1 MNMTESIS
9 FPTQGELVTYAFKA
23 FGLLPTKYDR
33 DSEFRNKAKSFQ
45 KLLSRLKDEEG
56 QLTKNFEKALAT
68 FDERLSQY
76 LDDKQVRGIILGV
89 LADLYREYNRTI
101 IEEGTYRPKN
111 DTLLYFLF
119 TRATSA
125 LVEAATFHSLRQ
137 HKLSGEDLVPY
148 LDMFLP
154 DISTDDEIVWPM
166 AKVIRWIYSEAD
178 CSQIQFHAPGRG
190 PASDNPTLEQN
201 LENAGNWVRDDAF
214 PSLPSLLANFQSS
227 LALQEGTR
235 KIPES
240 LSSSIALRLTL
251 ARISTAVCKDILAVY
266 GVGVLKQLTTSV
278 RLYFTTIAD
287 EVKEF
292 RNELKRANKTDDL
305 SQLPDP
311 VWQGACSHYSEF
323 FQFKKKR
330 ALETLQKLYAGDP
343 ENPFKP
349 VVIEKLARDIG
360 QYPVVTRMDQM
371 LFSSAWFPSREFERL
386 LNRGFELKRDT
397 RTTELDVDRF
407 EQELSL
413 ANLEEQLAWL
423 GPWLR
428 AICLYRAERFADAF
442 EHSEK
447 AYTLGKYRAG
457 RHQYRLVNQYMELCA
472 KTNRRLRFKQA
483 LDWANYAG
491 IEVRWIRSEEQ
502 SRDQIDFAF
511 EVLSKAIYP
520 IL

>member
-1 MNMTESIS
+1 MTESIS

-33 DSEFRNKAKSFQ
+33 NSEFRDKAKTFQ

-68 FDERLSQY
+68 FDERLSEY
-76 LDDKQVRGIILGV
+76 LEDKQARNIILGV
-89 LADLYREYNRTI
+89 LADLYREYNNTI

-125 LVEAATFHSLRQ
+125 LVEAVTFHSLRHQ
-137 HKLSGEDLVPY
+137 KLSGDDLV
-148 LDMFLP
+148 LHMDLFLP
-154 DISTDDEIVWPM
+154 DIYSEGETTWPM

-178 CSQIQFHAPGRG
+178 CSQIQFHTPGG
-190 PASDNPTLEQN
+190 TAEAENPMLQN
-201 LENAGNWVRDDAF
+201 LENAGNWVRDEAF
-214 PSLPSLLANFQSS
+214 PSLSSLLVNFQSS
-227 LALQEGTR
+227 LALQEGIR

-240 LSSSIALRLTL
+240 LSSSMELRLTL
-251 ARISTAVCKDILAVY
+251 ARISTVVYKDIVTVY
-266 GVGVLKQLTTSV
+266 GVGILEKLTASV
-278 RLYFTTIAD
+278 RLYFTAIAD

-292 RNELKRANKTDDL
+292 RNELKQEFKTDDL
-305 SQLPDP
+305 SQLRDP
-311 VWQGACSHYSEF
+311 IWQSACSQYANF
-323 FQFKKKR
+323 FLLKKQK

-343 ENPFKP
+343 DNPFKP
-349 VVIEKLARDIG
+349 VVIEKVASDIG

-371 LFSSAWFPSREFERL
+371 LFSSAWFPSPEFECL
-386 LNRGFELKRDT
+386 LNRGFELKQDT
-397 RTTELDVDRF
+397 RTTESDVDRF
-407 EQELSL
+407 EQELSA
-413 ANLEEQLAWL
+413 ANMEEQLAWL

-428 AICLYRAERFADAF
+428 AVCLYRAERFADAF
-442 EHSEK
+442 EHSER
-447 AYTLGKYRAG
+447 AFTLGKYRAG

-472 KTNRRLRFKQA
+472 KTDRRLRFKQA

-502 SRDQIDFAF
+502 SKDQIDFAF
-511 EVLSKAIYP
+511 EILSKAIYP

>member
-1 MNMTESIS
+1 MTESIS

-33 DSEFRNKAKSFQ
+33 DSEFRDKAKSFQ

-56 QLTKNFEKALAT
+56 QLTKNFEKALGT

-76 LDDKQVRGIILGV
+76 LDDQQARSIILGV

-119 TRATSA
+119 TRATST
-125 LVEAATFHSLRQ
+125 LVEAATFHLLRQ

-148 LDMFLP
+148 LDLFLP
-154 DISTDDEIVWPM
+154 DISTEGETIWPM

-178 CSQIQFHAPGRG
+178 YSQIQFHAPGRG
-190 PASDNPTLEQN
+190 PAADNPTLEQN

-214 PSLPSLLANFQSS
+214 PALPSLLANFQSS
-227 LALQEGTR
+227 LARQEGIR

-240 LSSSIALRLTL
+240 LSSSMTLRLTL

-266 GVGVLKQLTTSV
+266 GMGVLKQLTASV
-278 RLYFTTIAD
+278 RLYFTAIAD

-292 RNELKRANKTDDL
+292 RSELRREYKTDDL
-305 SQLPDP
+305 SQVPDP
-311 VWQGACSHYSEF
+311 VWQAACSHYSEF
-323 FQFKKKR
+323 FLFKKQK
-330 ALETLQKLYAGDP
+330 ALETLQKLYTGDP

-349 VVIEKLARDIG
+349 VVIEKLAGDIG
-360 QYPVVTRMDQM
+360 QYPVVTRIDQM
-371 LFSSAWFPSREFERL
+371 LFSSAWFPSPEFECL
-386 LNRGFELKRDT
+386 LNRGFELKQDT
-397 RTTELDVDRF
+397 RTTEAEVDRF
-407 EQELSL
+407 EQELSA
-413 ANLEEQLAWL
+413 ANMQEQLAWL

-428 AICLYRAERFADAF
+428 AVCLYRAERFADAF

-447 AYTLGKYRAG
+447 AYKLGKYRAG
-457 RHQYRLVNQYMELCA
+457 RNQYRLVNQYMELCA
-472 KTNRRLRFKQA
+472 KTDRRLRFKQA

-491 IEVRWIRSEEQ
+491 IEVRWIRSEQQTKE
-502 SRDQIDFAF
+502 QIDNAF
-511 EVLSKAIYP
+511 KILSKAIYP

>member
-9 FPTQGELVTYAFKA
+9 FPTQGGWVPYAFKA

-33 DSEFRNKAKSFQ
+33 DSEFRDKARSFQ

>member
-1 MNMTESIS
+1 MIMTESIS

>member
-1 MNMTESIS
+1 MTESIS

-33 DSEFRNKAKSFQ
+33 DSEFRDKAKSFQ

-68 FDERLSQY
+68 FDERFSQY
-76 LDDKQVRGIILGV
+76 LDDKQVRSIVLGV

-111 DTLLYFLF
+111 DTLLYFLV

-125 LVEAATFHSLRQ
+125 LVEATTFHSLRQ
-137 HKLSGEDLVPY
+137 HKLTGEDLEPY
-148 LDMFLP
+148 LDSFLP
-154 DISTDDEIVWPM
+154 DISTEGETIWPM

-190 PASDNPTLEQN
+190 PAADNPTLEQN

-227 LALQEGTR
+227 LARQEGIR

-240 LSSSIALRLTL
+240 LSSSMTLRLTL

-266 GVGVLKQLTTSV
+266 GAGVLKQLTASV

-287 EVKEF
+287 EMKEF
-292 RNELKRANKTDDL
+292 RNELRREYKTDDL

-311 VWQGACSHYSEF
+311 VWQGACSHYSGF
-323 FQFKKKR
+323 FLFKKKK
-330 ALETLQKLYAGDP
+330 ALETLQKLYIGDP

-349 VVIEKLARDIG
+349 VVIEKLAGDIG

-371 LFSSAWFPSREFERL
+371 LFSSAWFPSPQFERL
-386 LNRGFELKRDT
+386 LNRGFELKQDA
-397 RTTELDVDRF
+397 RTTESDVDRF
-407 EQELSL
+407 EQELL
-413 ANLEEQLAWL
+413 AANMEEQLAWL

-428 AICLYRAERFADAF
+428 AVCLYREERFADAF

-447 AYTLGKYRAG
+447 AFTLGKYRAG

-472 KTNRRLRFKQA
+472 KTDRRLRFKQA

-502 SRDQIDFAF
+502 NKDQIDFAF
-511 EVLSKAIYP
+511 EILSKAIYP

>member
-33 DSEFRNKAKSFQ
+33 DSEFRDKARSFQ